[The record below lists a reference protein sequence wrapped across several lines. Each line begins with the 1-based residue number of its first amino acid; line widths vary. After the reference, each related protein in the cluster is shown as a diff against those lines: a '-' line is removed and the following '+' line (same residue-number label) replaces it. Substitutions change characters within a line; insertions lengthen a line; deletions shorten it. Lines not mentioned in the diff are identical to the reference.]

1 MASRDPKVSFVVP
14 CYKLAHFLGD
24 CVNSILAQ
32 TYEDFEVIIMDDCSP
47 DNTPQVAA
55 EFKDPRVIY
64 VRNEPNLGNTRN
76 YNKGIEMARG
86 RYIWLISA
94 DDCLR
99 SPNVLQRY
107 VDHLEKNPQVGYVFC
122 PAMTLR
128 DGKEIEVEEWTSWPG
143 DQDRILS
150 GLEVLKRSTINCPV
164 CAPTGLARKECY
176 TRVSYFPPSLPRVG
190 DFYLWSVFA
199 TVYDVGYFAE
209 PMVYY
214 RRHATNMEITMEK
227 DQPAMFLQ
235 QDRLARWG
243 IKKATEKAGIVEIS
257 SEIGRHL
264 FGDYVSRLVQK
275 EVEDLQS
282 GLTWNE
288 AQQEIRDNAADEKD
302 AEELLGRI
310 RAALPAA
317 VTAGHTH
324 AGATHYKAGQ
334 LDQAVAAFRR
344 ALKSNRWSIKP
355 RGYLLASRLE
365 QLFGIRLV
373 PWLKAL
379 KGALPF

>member
-1 MASRDPKVSFVVP
+1 
-14 CYKLAHFLGD
+14 
-24 CVNSILAQ
+24 VNSILAQ
-32 TYEDFEVIIMDDCSP
+32 TYGDFEIIIMDDCSP
-47 DNTPQVAA
+47 DNTAQVAA

-64 VRNEPNLGNTRN
+64 IRNEPNLGNIRN
-76 YNKGIEMARG
+76 FNKGIEMARG

-107 VDHLEKNPQVGYVFC
+107 VEFLEKNPRAGYVFC
-122 PAMTLR
+122 AAMTLR
-128 DGKEIEVEEWTSWPG
+128 DGKESGVEEWTSWPG

-150 GLEVLKRSTINCPV
+150 GREVLKRSTINCPV
-164 CAPTGLARKECY
+164 CAPTGLVRKECY
-176 TRVSYFPPSLPRVG
+176 TRISYFPLNLPRVA

-199 TVYDVGYFAE
+199 AAYDVGYFAE

-214 RRHATNMEITMEK
+214 RRHAANMEILLEK
-227 DQPAMFLQ
+227 DQPSMFLQ

-243 IKKATEKAGIVEIS
+243 IRKALEKAGIDDIS
-257 SEIGRHL
+257 SEFSRHL
-264 FGDYVSRLVQK
+264 FNDYLSRLAQK
-275 EVEDLQS
+275 EVEGLQC
-282 GLTWNE
+282 GLTWDE
-288 AQQEIRDNAADEKD
+288 VEREIRDNAVDEKD

-317 VTAGHTH
+317 IAADHTR
-324 AGATHYKAGQ
+324 AGATHYRAGQ

-355 RGYLLASRLE
+355 RGYLVASRLE
-365 QLFGIRLV
+365 QLSGIRLV
-373 PWLKAL
+373 PWIKAL
-379 KGALPF
+379 KGTLPL

>member
-1 MASRDPKVSFVVP
+1 MVSRDPKVSFIIP

-55 EFKDPRVIY
+55 GFKDPRVIY

-99 SPNVLQRY
+99 SPKVLERY
-107 VDHLEKNPQVGYVFC
+107 VAHLEKNPQVGYVFC

-150 GLEVLKRSTINCPV
+150 GREVLKRSTINCPV

-176 TRVSYFPPSLPRVG
+176 TRISYFPLSLPRVG

-214 RRHATNMEITMEK
+214 RRHDTNMEITMEK

-243 IKKATEKAGIVEIS
+243 IKKATEKAGMIEIS
-257 SEIGRHL
+257 SEMGRHL
-264 FGDYVSRLVQK
+264 FGDYLSRLVQK
-275 EVEDLQS
+275 EVEDLQC

-317 VTAGHTH
+317 VAAGHTR

-379 KGALPF
+379 KGALPL